1 MIFRETARGQGI
13 DLFGAIR
20 NHSAD
25 EILPYKTVSG
35 RSLSLACFY
44 PADYQA
50 AHAYPLIL
58 MIHGGAW
65 NSRKVFD
72 DQTEWAGDYLGFL
85 ARLFSQ
91 RDYVALSVD
100 YRLLPDGKPSEEV
113 RLEDLI
119 QDCCDAVDFIRR
131 KFKPE
136 SVELL
141 GESAGGY
148 LAAAV
153 DMRLAAAVFHRVILV
168 NPITDLTLDH
178 WGAVVLDDSERI
190 TLSPALHISAQNS
203 PTLLIHGDA
212 DATVSPEH
220 SLRYHMG
227 MQRAGAPCDLLLLQG
242 AAHAFLLPEYYE
254 NTDACETAIMW
265 MWGKEQRTRKDGK
278 DDESDP
284 A

>member
-1 MIFRETARGQGI
+1 MIYRETPRGQGI
-13 DLFGAIR
+13 DLPGAIQ

-25 EILPYKTVSG
+25 EIFTYKTVSG
-35 RSLSLACFY
+35 QSLSLACFY
-44 PADYQA
+44 PADYRA
-50 AHAYPLIL
+50 AHGYPLIL

-65 NSRKVFD
+65 SSRKIFD
-72 DQTEWAGDYLGFL
+72 DQAEWAGDYLGFL
-85 ARLFSQ
+85 ARLFAQ
-91 RDYVALSVD
+91 KGYVAVSVD
-100 YRLLPDGKPSEEV
+100 YSLLRDGEPSEKV
-113 RLEDLI
+113 GLEDI
-119 QDCCDAVDFIRR
+119 IRDCCDAVDFARQ
-131 KFKPE
+131 KFKPK

-153 DMRLAAAVFHRVILV
+153 DMRLAATAFCRVILV

-178 WGAVVLDDSERI
+178 WGSVVPADSEKVA
-190 TLSPALHISAQNS
+190 LSPVLHIGMQSS

-212 DATVSPEH
+212 DATVSPAH
-220 SLRYHMG
+220 SARYHMR
-227 MQRAGAPCDLLLLQG
+227 MQQAGVPCDLLLLRG

-254 NTDACETAIMW
+254 NTDACETAIMR
-265 MWGKEQRTRKDGK
+265 MWGKEQRIKKDER